1 MKEIRSGVRNVWK
14 KWNET
19 KKNLE
24 NTIFRNFYY
33 RYVIHREWAF
43 ADMKEVTFIRI
54 SLSQIKNKRICSVPS
69 QIRAK
74 IHENHL

>member
-14 KWNET
+14 KWNQT
-19 KKNLE
+19 KNLK
-24 NTIFRNFYY
+24 NTMIRNSSY
-33 RYVIHREWAF
+33 RYAIHREWAF